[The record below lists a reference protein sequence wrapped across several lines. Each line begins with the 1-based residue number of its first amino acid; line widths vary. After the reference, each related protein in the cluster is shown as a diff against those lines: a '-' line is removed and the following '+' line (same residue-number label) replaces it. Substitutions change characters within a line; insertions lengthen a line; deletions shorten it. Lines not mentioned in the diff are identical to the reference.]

1 MKKTFPCGHKGKGK
15 YCHRC
20 AAEKNASKK
29 TQKNQQQDK
38 QAKQAWLDTF
48 ADDPIDLQPLQLKSR
63 ILKAR
68 KIIRGIANGIPYTQF
83 RGKRMNYDRHV
94 ITIPIN
100 RDFRLIYHE
109 TDNGL
114 ELIEVIDH
122 EKYNVTKPGE
132 KH

>member
-1 MKKTFPCGHKGKGK
+1 MKKTFPCGHKGKGQ

-20 AAEKNASKK
+20 AAKKN
-29 TQKNQQQDK
+29 TNQQHTKQNRQDK
-38 QAKQAWLDTF
+38 AEKQAWLATF
-48 ADDPIDLQPLQLKSR
+48 DSDPIDLHPLQLKSR

-68 KIIRGIANGIPYTQF
+68 KIIAGIANGIPYTQF

-94 ITIPIN
+94 ISIPIN

-109 TDNGL
+109 TATGL
-114 ELIEVIDH
+114 ELTQVIDH
-122 EKYNVTKPGE
+122 EKYNVTKPGD